1 MSTCKQVK
9 NGIKFK
15 AINSPFDIDFKL
27 HLPCISDQIALM
39 ICQTLHGH
47 GLKSGGAYYLT
58 NNTLKLSFFNSKW
71 KEDTCAFLFTIQ
83 PVMVNERDVKTPQ
96 IKSPRHV

>member
-1 MSTCKQVK
+1 MSTGKQLK

-27 HLPCISDQIALM
+27 HLPSISDPIALM
-39 ICQTLHGH
+39 ICQTLHGN
-47 GLKSGGAYYLT
+47 GLKSGGGILINKQHSKAI
-58 NNTLKLSFFNSKW
+58 FFNSKW
-71 KEDTCAFLFTIQ
+71 KEDTFAFLFIFQ